1 MSSVPPSNNFFR
13 AADLMNV
20 VERYLSA
27 EDSGR
32 VYDAFILADE
42 AHDDVIRK
50 SGDPYITHP
59 LEVARMLAEMH
70 LDADTL
76 CAALLHDVIEDTD
89 YTEEDIAAQFGSV
102 VAKLVDGVTKLEGA
116 EFANKQEATIA
127 SFQKMMTAMTDD
139 FRVVLIKL
147 ADRLH
152 NLRTLGFKGAASQR
166 RIAKE
171 TLAIYVPLA
180 RRMGMHQMRRN
191 MQLLAFQH
199 LYPWRSRI
207 LRQSLDRYLDYNR
220 DIHKEI
226 TNTVLEAVRKQVPG
240 SLTFVWRKNPFT
252 IYERIKRYGKRFD
265 EKREILEIRVLV
277 GTVDECYRTLG
288 TIHGLYH
295 PKLNGF
301 FDFISTPKTDGFQ
314 ALQTTVYTPSKQ
326 AVRFLIQTRNMYEV
340 AQYGIT
346 AQWRNPGMHSRQKA
360 RITQDSLDLW
370 LDQVREL
377 GLKADNASE
386 FYTDMKADMFLT
398 EIYAFTPRGE
408 VKEFPLG
415 ATMVDYAYAIHT
427 ELGQHCVGAKIDG
440 EEVPLRTRI
449 PNGGTIEVISDDQA
463 TPQPSWLN
471 FTVTGKARS
480 HIRNWLRQQK
490 VADRILLG
498 RKLFDQALHAHN
510 SSLEAV
516 DQGDLATLL
525 QTFKL
530 ENLDEL
536 FLAIAQGEHCSRLL
550 SQRLLGG
557 STAFSNAAEV
567 IDGEATPLLIKGTD
581 GLLVKFCSCC
591 YPLPNDSILAHLNPD
606 EGLEVHRDSC
616 AVLESSVEPE
626 SVLSVAWAEQGDN
639 GQQFLA
645 GILTQAH
652 NVPGVI
658 FHIAELFE
666 QMKVNIE
673 EVSTHGDSS
682 IKETKWIIHVRD
694 LEHLNEIIRLVEH
707 VPSVIRVKRLK
718 SKAVEKDEGNYFRD

>member
-1 MSSVPPSNNFFR
+1 MPSVPPSSNLFR
-13 AADLMNV
+13 AADLMNM
-20 VERYLSA
+20 VERYLPE
-27 EDSGR
+27 EDSRR
-32 VYDAFILADE
+32 VYAAFVLADE

-59 LEVARMLAEMH
+59 LEVARILAEMRM
-70 LDADTL
+70 DGDTL

-89 YTEEDIAAQFGSV
+89 YTEADIADHFGPV
-102 VAKLVDGVTKLEGA
+102 VAKLVDGVTKLEGD

-152 NLRTLGFKGAASQR
+152 NLRTLGFKKVASQR

-171 TLAIYVPLA
+171 TLTIYVPLA
-180 RRMGMHQMRRN
+180 RRMGMHHMRRN

-199 LYPWRSRI
+199 LYPWRSQI

-220 DIHKEI
+220 EIHQDILD
-226 TNTVLEAVRKQVPG
+226 TVLEATRKQIPG

-277 GTVDECYRTLG
+277 GTADECYRILG

-326 AVRFLIQTRNMYEV
+326 AVRFQIQTRTMYHV

-346 AQWRNPGMHSRQKA
+346 AQWRYPDMHSRQKA
-360 RITQDSLDLW
+360 KITQDSLDMW

-377 GLKADNASE
+377 GLKADNATE

-398 EIYAFTPRGE
+398 EIYAFTPQGE

-427 ELGQHCVGAKIDG
+427 ELGQRCVGARVDG

-449 PNGGTIEVISDDQA
+449 PNGATVEIISDDQA

-471 FTVTGKARS
+471 FTITGKARS

-490 VADRILLG
+490 VADRLLLG
-498 RKLFDQALHAHN
+498 RKLFDQALHDHN

-516 DQGDLATLL
+516 DPDDLATLL

-530 ENLDEL
+530 ENLDAL

-550 SQRLLGG
+550 SQRLLAG
-557 STAFSNAAEV
+557 SAGFTHALRETDS
-567 IDGEATPLLIKGTD
+567 EATPLLIKGTD
-581 GLLVKFCSCC
+581 GLLIHFSRCC
-591 YPLPNDSILAHLNPD
+591 YPLPKDPILAHLNPD
-606 EGLEVHRDSC
+606 KGLEVHRDNCS
-616 AVLESSVEPE
+616 VLESSVEPE
-626 SVLSVAWAEQGDN
+626 SVLSVAWAEHDESTEY
-639 GQQFLA
+639 FLA

-658 FHIAELFE
+658 FHVAELFE

-673 EVSTHGDSS
+673 EVTTHGDNS
-682 IKETKWIIHVRD
+682 IKETKWIIHVHN

-718 SKAVEKDEGNYFRD
+718 AKAVDKEEGNYFRD